1 MRWSEGEVEKGSLG
15 NRERWKKMMMMMMM
29 MMMGLIKLQNW
40 NNHASFSQ

>member
-1 MRWSEGEVEKGSLG
+1 MRWREGEVEKGSLG
-15 NRERWKKMMMMMMM
+15 NRERWKMM